1 MKRAVLILGA
11 STAFAATMPLRFE
24 PNRGQAPSEALFVGR
39 SARNVF
45 AVTERGLVVGQ
56 SKLEFTCTGGW
67 RGDTPARSKASYFR
81 ATKSLTVEQFER
93 VRCID
98 TAPGIDAVF
107 YENAQGEFEY
117 DLHVAPHADVSRVAW
132 RLYGDLKL
140 RPPVATQ
147 EGRNIDVRFARNGS
161 KYGFALGKYDPSK
174 SLLIDPVM
182 TFGTYLGGV
191 GGGTGEGV
199 TLDAS
204 GNIYITGVMN
214 TNFFPVKNAL
224 QEFFLGSNDVFIS
237 KFAPDGQLIWSTY
250 LGSYADDR
258 GLDIAVDKEG
268 AVYVTGFT
276 ASPEFP
282 VTPGA
287 YQTNYGGGAILNG
300 GDAFVS
306 KISADGSQLLWST
319 FLGGLADE
327 YARSLVVATDGSVI
341 VTGSTT
347 SLNFPLARELQ
358 NERGG
363 PRDIFVSHISA
374 DGSQLLFSTYL
385 GGTGTDEGNGI
396 AIDPANNVYI
406 SGTTTN
412 GTFPLKGQAQTNYG
426 GGTRDVVIIKI
437 DPFNAEMVYSTL
449 WGGTGDDLARGIVVD
464 DLGSA
469 YLTGYTT
476 STTFPTRNR
485 LRASGGG
492 TECFVLKMRPDGTD
506 ALWATFLGGSST
518 EQGFGIDIDAQKNVY
533 VAGYTQSL
541 NYPLVQPLQTAVGSP
556 CRAIPCTADWFLAR
570 FRADG
575 QQLQFSTYLGGNSGD
590 QPRAVAVSSEGA
602 FHIVGNSQSSTFPT
616 ANAFQPAYNGGGPNI
631 VMLTRIE
638 P

>member
-1 MKRAVLILGA
+1 MLRTLFILGA
-11 STAFAATMPLRFE
+11 YTAFAATMPLRFE
-24 PNRGQAPSEALFVGR
+24 PNRGQAPDEALFIGR
-39 SARNVF
+39 SASNVF
-45 AVTERGLVVGQ
+45 AATRNGLVVGAA
-56 SKLEFTCTGGW
+56 KLEFQCAGGW
-67 RGDTPARSKASYFR
+67 RGDTPARSKASYIR
-81 ATKSLTVEQFER
+81 AAKSVTVEQFER
-93 VRCID
+93 IRCID

-107 YENAQGEFEY
+107 YENTSGEFEY
-117 DLHVAPHADVSRVAW
+117 DLLVAPFADVSRVAW
-132 RLYGDLKL
+132 SLHGDLRL
-140 RPPVATQ
+140 RPPVAGQ
-147 EGRNIDVRFARNGS
+147 NGGAVDVRFTRSGS
-161 KYGFALGKYDPSK
+161 NYGFALGPYDRSK
-174 SLLIDPVM
+174 PLVIDPVM
-182 TFGTYLGGV
+182 TLGTYMGGV

-199 TLDAS
+199 TLDS
-204 GNIYITGVMN
+204 ENNIYITGVMN

-224 QEFFLGSNDVFIS
+224 QEFFLGSNDVFIA
-237 KFAPDGQLIWSTY
+237 KFNAGGELLWSTY
-250 LGSYADDR
+250 LGSFADDR
-258 GLDIAVDKEG
+258 GLDIAVDG
-268 AVYVTGFT
+268 TGSVYITGFT

-287 YQTNYGGGAILNG
+287 YQTNYGGGSMLNG
-300 GDAFVS
+300 GDAFVA
-306 KISADGSQLLWST
+306 KISADGARLVWST

-327 YARSLVVATDGSVI
+327 YARSLVVAADGSVI

-347 SLNFPLARELQ
+347 SLNFPLVRQMQDEL
-358 NERGG
+358 GG
-363 PRDIFVSHISA
+363 PRDIFVSHLSA

-426 GGTRDVVIIKI
+426 GGTRDLIITKI
-437 DPFNAEMVYSTL
+437 DPFNAALVYSTL

-464 DLGSA
+464 ELGSA

-492 TECFVLKMRPDGTD
+492 TECFVLKMHPEGND
-506 ALWATFLGGSST
+506 ALWGTFLGGSST
-518 EQGFGIDIDAQKNVY
+518 EQGFGIGIDAEKNVY

-556 CRAIPCTADWFLAR
+556 CRATPCTADWFLAR

-590 QPRAVAVSSEGA
+590 QPRAVAVSPEGA

-616 ANAFQPAYNGGGPNI
+616 VNAFQSTYNGGGPNI

>member
-1 MKRAVLILGA
+1 MNRTLLILGA

-39 SARNVF
+39 SASNLF
-45 AVTERGLVVGQ
+45 AVTANGLVVGN
-56 SKLEFTCTGGW
+56 SKLEFNCAGGW
-67 RGDTPARSKASYFR
+67 RGDTPAPSKATYIR
-81 ATKSLTVEQFER
+81 AAKSLTVEQFER

-98 TAPGIDAVF
+98 TAPGIDAIF
-107 YENAQGEFEY
+107 YENARGEFEY
-117 DLHVAPHADVSRVAW
+117 DLHVSPHADVKRVAW
-132 RLYGDLKL
+132 KLHGDLKL
-140 RPPVATQ
+140 RPPVASQ
-147 EGRNIDVRFARNGS
+147 DGRIVEVKFERHKNTYTFH
-161 KYGFALGKYDPSK
+161 LGKYDASK
-174 SLLIDPVM
+174 PLIIDPVM

-199 TLDAS
+199 TLDKD

-237 KFAPDGQLIWSTY
+237 KFAPGGELIWSTY

-268 AVYVTGFT
+268 AVYITGFT

-306 KISADGSQLLWST
+306 KISPDGSQLLWST
-319 FLGGLADE
+319 FLGGTADE
-327 YARSLVVATDGSVI
+327 YARSLVVASDGSVI

-358 NERGG
+358 NERSG

-426 GGTRDVVIIKI
+426 GGTRDITITKI
-437 DPFNAEMVYSTL
+437 NPFTAEMIYSTI
-449 WGGTGDDLARGIVVD
+449 WGGTGDDFARGIVVD
-464 DLGSA
+464 ELGSA
-469 YLTGYTT
+469 YLTGYATNN
-476 STTFPTRNR
+476 TFPTRNR

-492 TECFVLKMRPDGTD
+492 TECFVMKMRPEGND
-506 ALWATFLGGSST
+506 ALWVTFLGGSST

-541 NYPLVQPLQTAVGSP
+541 NYPLVEPLQTVVGSP
-556 CRAIPCTADWFLAR
+556 CRATPCTADWFLAK

-590 QPRAVAVSSEGA
+590 QPRAVAVSPNGA

-631 VMLTRIE
+631 VVLTRIE